1 MKSSILAVPKSQV
14 AASGN
19 SNRSLNGRKKM
30 HMTVPTKETRSKQG
44 PTEETSVQAPK
55 KSVAESR
62 AADSSVI
69 RAKVLAQK
77 EPRGPKLD
85 NFVSPSQDV

>member
-19 SNRSLNGRKKM
+19 SNLSLNGRKKM

-44 PTEETSVQAPK
+44 PTEETSV
-55 KSVAESR
+55 
-62 AADSSVI
+62 
-69 RAKVLAQK
+69 
-77 EPRGPKLD
+77 
-85 NFVSPSQDV
+85 